1 MAKLSKTEQHL
12 SWICRGLD
20 SGSSDEMMSV
30 LTKVG
35 LDGLK
40 DPELLSL
47 ACMKRV
53 IPAVVLLASL
63 RRDNEFEPAH
73 ASLVLAAYGALT
85 SKQMNAEIR
94 ALGANSALYQ
104 VIGALIADDES
115 GLDNIRKSNIGPD
128 WLLGFNLTIDFNR
141 TDLTLQ
147 MLRAFL
153 SKKPNSNELFDI
165 AESMMKRQAHL
176 PDHIDFPSIIR
187 AFKLIRNACQVHAD
201 AKTMAKIN
209 YKLAETFIKAGLF
222 DDALHMLDS
231 LAESSVGRHA
241 RFSAAQASI
250 RAGKYTEACKWFSR
264 FLEREFER
272 DEASFDDIKNIQV
285 FSSEPPKVK
294 ANFPNEAAG
303 AALHDLYEVLEP
315 LGMKPF
321 LMSGTLLGYARH
333 GGFLSHDKDVD
344 VGLVGWQDQY
354 AIFQHLLLDGK
365 FVPNSKSLRGE
376 NAFYMPVM
384 HFKTGMPIDIFL
396 FHERGDTFQTGINFG
411 LDYTLTFQYS
421 RFDLAEAEFCG
432 TKVYVPD
439 DIDRNLSENF
449 GPNWRIP
456 DTTYESL
463 LEAPSID
470 IRGEPVFMLVLWD
483 KLLYGY
489 VNKRPAKVRRV
500 VQIAADYADHPLVP
514 SPELLLRALQWCDR
528 IEARPESLQPT
539 RVPEVA

>member
-1 MAKLSKTEQHL
+1 MAKLSKTEKQL
-12 SWICRGLD
+12 SLICRGLE
-20 SGSSDEMMSV
+20 SGSSVDMLSV
-30 LTKVG
+30 LNQIG

-40 DPELLSL
+40 ESELLSL

-85 SKQMNAEIR
+85 SKQINSEIG
-94 ALGANSALYQ
+94 ALGTNNALYQ
-104 VIGALIADDES
+104 VIAALNAGDGS
-115 GLDNIRKSNIGPD
+115 SLDKIRKANIGPE
-128 WLLGFNLTIDFNR
+128 WLLAFNLTIDFCR

-147 MLRAFL
+147 MVRAFIA
-153 SKKPNSNELFDI
+153 KKPNSNELFDI
-165 AESMMKRQAHL
+165 AESLMKRQVFL
-176 PDHIDFPSIIR
+176 PDHIDFSSFIR
-187 AFKLIRNACQVHAD
+187 SLKLIRNACQMCAD
-201 AKTMAKIN
+201 ANAIAKIN
-209 YKLAETFIKAGLF
+209 YKLAETYTRAGLF
-222 DDALHMLDS
+222 DDALHMYDGLADS
-231 LAESSVGRHA
+231 VVARHSL
-241 RFSAAQASI
+241 FSAAQAAI
-250 RAGKYTEACKWFSR
+250 RAGKYTEACSWFSR

-272 DEASFDDIKNIQV
+272 DEASFEDIKNIQV

-303 AALHDLYEVLEP
+303 SALHDLYDVLEP

-344 VGLVGWQDQY
+344 VGLIGWEDQF
-354 AIFQHLLLDGK
+354 AIFKHLLLDGK

-376 NAFYMPVM
+376 NAFYMPVT

-396 FHERGDTFQTGINFG
+396 FHERGDHFQTGINFG

-432 TKVYVPD
+432 TKVFVPS

-470 IRGEPVFMLVLWD
+470 IRGSAVFMLVLWD

-500 VQIAADYADHPLVP
+500 VQIAADYADNPLVP
-514 SPELLLRALQWCDR
+514 SAALLSRALQWCDR
-528 IEARPESLQPT
+528 VEAPQHSVEAA
-539 RVPEVA
+539 RVAEIA

>member
-1 MAKLSKTEQHL
+1 MAELSKKEQHL

-20 SGSSDEMMSV
+20 AGSSDGMFSI
-30 LTKVG
+30 LTKIG

-73 ASLVLAAYGALT
+73 ASMVLAAYGVLT
-85 SKQMNAEIR
+85 SKQLNAEIR

-104 VIGALIADDES
+104 VIATLIAEDRS
-115 GLDNIRKSNIGPD
+115 NLQNIRKSKIGPD
-128 WLLGFNLTIDFNR
+128 WLLAFNLTIDFCR

-147 MLRAFL
+147 MIRAFL
-153 SKKPNSNELFDI
+153 STKPKSNELFDL
-165 AESMMKRQAHL
+165 AESMLKRQAFF

-187 AFKLIRNACQVHAD
+187 SFKLIRNACQMYAD
-201 AKTMAKIN
+201 KSTIEKIN
-209 YKLAETFIKAGLF
+209 YKLAETYIQAGLY

-231 LAESSVGRHA
+231 LSESFVGRHA

-250 RAGKYTEACKWFSR
+250 RAGKYTEACTWFSR

-272 DEASFDDIKNIQV
+272 DEAALDDIKNMQV
-285 FSSEPPKVK
+285 FSSEPPKIK
-294 ANFPNEAAG
+294 TNFPNEAAG
-303 AALHDLYEVLEP
+303 AALKDLYDVLAP
-315 LGMKPF
+315 LGIKPF

-333 GGFLSHDKDVD
+333 RGFLSHDKDVD
-344 VGLVGWQDQY
+344 VGLVGWEDQF

-376 NAFYMPVM
+376 NAFYMPVK
-384 HFKTGMPIDIFL
+384 HFKTGIPIDIFL
-396 FHERGDTFQTGINFG
+396 FHERGDKYQTGINFG

-432 TKVYVPD
+432 TKVYVPN
-439 DIDRNLSENF
+439 DIDRNLTENF

-483 KLLYGY
+483 KLLFGY

-500 VQIAADYADHPLVP
+500 VQIAANYADNPLVP

-528 IEARPESLQPT
+528 IEARPESLQPLP
-539 RVPEVA
+539 VPEIA